1 MVNIKI
7 LPEGISISTK
17 TGTPLIDALNENGVL
32 VNLPCG
38 GDGRCGKCVVS
49 IAPANGANNLPNE
62 MMPDHEEKKHLSDES
77 LKSGLRL
84 ACRVTVSRDIEV
96 MVPLSSRVA
105 GAGRSWEEFEVKDKD
120 SLSGRDLYLA
130 VDVGTTSIAVAI
142 VDIVDIGA
150 NDKTGG
156 IIAHASALNP
166 QVTFGA
172 DVISRI
178 NAVAIDEKNLK
189 RQQQLV
195 LDTINELVAKL
206 TGKLGIDPKDIKGA
220 TFAGNPTMEHLLL
233 GINPISISQAPFTPA
248 FTGAVEKKAKDL
260 GLNINPDGVAYVFPV
275 FSGYVGGDTLAFI
288 WSSRIHES
296 KDIILGIDIGTNGEI
311 VLGNIDRLICCSA
324 AAGPAFEGSQIR
336 DGMRADFGAIEGVVI
351 NGDDIELAVKG
362 DGTGGNNE
370 TPIGICGSGIF
381 DAVDQLI
388 KAKVIKESGRI
399 TKDDVSPVLA
409 ERIQRIDS
417 IVEFTLYNGNGTTGG
432 TQKTIGITQKDIREV
447 QLAKGAMRAGVE
459 ILLGELGIQWDD
471 IKTVLIAGAFGNF
484 LKPESIVGVGLI
496 PKEMKD
502 KIKFVGDAALTG
514 AVEGVLDEKIDSY
527 SSNIKSNNSI
537 NNRST
542 NISTKKGIERLA
554 ETIDYVELSSDKSF
568 NDLFIKRLP
577 FED

>member
-7 LPEGISISTK
+7 LPEGISVSTK
-17 TGTPLIDALNENGVL
+17 TGTPLVDFLKENGVL

-38 GDGRCGKCVVS
+38 SEGRCGKCIVEVS
-49 IAPANGANNLPNE
+49 PAKGAKNLPEE
-62 MMPDHEEKKHLSDES
+62 MMPGDNEKRLLSVES
-77 LKSGLRL
+77 LKSGFRL
-84 ACRVTVSRDIEV
+84 ACQVIVTSDIEV
-96 MVPLSSRVA
+96 MIPLSSRVA
-105 GAGRSWEEFEVKDKD
+105 GAGRFWEGFEVRDKD
-120 SLSGRDLYLA
+120 GLSGRDLFLA

-142 VDIVDIGA
+142 VGGGTKE
-150 NDKTGG
+150 KTGG

-178 NAVAIDEKNLK
+178 NAVSIDEKNLN

-195 LDTINELVAKL
+195 LGTINELVEKL
-206 TGKLGIDPKDIKGA
+206 TGRLGIDPEEIKGA

-233 GINPISISQAPFTPA
+233 GINPISISHAPFNPA
-248 FTGAVEKKAKDL
+248 FTEAVNKNAGEL
-260 GLNINPDGVAYVFPV
+260 GLNIDPAGTAYVFPV
-275 FSGYVGGDTLAFI
+275 LSGYVGGDTLAFI

-311 VLGNIDRLICCSA
+311 VLGNRDRLICCSA

-336 DGMRADFGAIEGVVI
+336 DGMRADFGAIEGIVI
-351 NGDDIELAVKG
+351 NGDDIELTVKG
-362 DGTGGNNE
+362 NGTGSNHE
-370 TPIGICGSGIF
+370 TPVGICGSGIF

-417 IVEFTLYNGNGTTGG
+417 IVEFILYNDNSKSSNVKASATGG
-432 TQKTIGITQKDIREV
+432 PKKEIGITQKDIREI

-459 ILLGELGIQWDD
+459 ILLGELGIEWSD

-496 PKEMKD
+496 PKVMKER
-502 KIKFVGDAALTG
+502 IKFVGDAALTG
-514 AVEGVLDEKIDSY
+514 AVETTL
-527 SSNIKSNNSI
+527 
-537 NNRST
+537 T
-542 NISTKKGIERLA
+542 NDAKKGVEQLSK
-554 ETIDYVELSSDKSF
+554 TIDYIELSSDKHF

-577 FED
+577 FDN